1 MQAQEIAAGLEYL
14 HKNEIV
20 HGDLKIVSI
29 KFDHFLNCLN
39 YVLEQRHDIR

>member
-14 HKNEIV
+14 HEKEIV

-29 KFDHFLNCLN
+29 EFDHFLTCLN
-39 YVLEQRHDIR
+39 CVLGQRHDIR

>member
-14 HKNEIV
+14 HENDII

-29 KFDHFLNCLN
+29 KFDHLLTRLTVF
-39 YVLEQRHDIR
+39 

>member
-14 HKNEIV
+14 HQNNIV

-29 KFDHFLNCLN
+29 EYDHLLTRLNH
-39 YVLEQRHDIR
+39 VLGQRHDI

>member
-14 HKNEIV
+14 HMNKIV

-29 KFDHFLNCLN
+29 QFDYFLNCLN